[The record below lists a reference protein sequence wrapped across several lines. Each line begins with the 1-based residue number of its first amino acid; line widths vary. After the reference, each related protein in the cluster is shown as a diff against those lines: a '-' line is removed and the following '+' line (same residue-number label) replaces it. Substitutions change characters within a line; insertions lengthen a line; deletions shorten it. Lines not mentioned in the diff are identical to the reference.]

1 MRLADRMNIIKPS
14 GTIAMAEKA
23 RELARSGKKLYN
35 LDVGEPDFDTPE
47 HIKRAAI
54 EALVSGFTHYTSS
67 LGIIELRRAIAEYL
81 KDKKGLDVNPEK
93 EIIVTPGAKHAIYC
107 ACMATLNPGDEV
119 LVLTPTWPTHFTC
132 VEAAEA
138 KVVEVPCG
146 ESYILDEEL
155 LKRSISNKTRMMI
168 INSPNN
174 PTGGVL
180 SVNELKAIA
189 DLAADH
195 DLLILSDEI
204 YDEII
209 YDGFQT
215 RSMASFDE
223 IRENVILVNGF
234 SKAYAMTGWR
244 LGYTVANET
253 IIDAMNRIQQA
264 TTTCPASFVQK
275 AGIAA
280 LKGPQDCV
288 RKMIEEF
295 DKRRRYVV
303 RALNEIPE
311 VRCVMPRGAFYVFP
325 RLPSI
330 NMPSFE
336 VSMRLLEEEGV
347 STTPGSV
354 FGSCGEGHIRISYAT
369 SLEVIVEAVERI
381 KNFVNKYSN
390 IRGW

>member
-54 EALVSGFTHYTSS
+54 EALMSGFTHYTSS

-81 KDKKGLDVNPEK
+81 KERRNIHVNPEK

-132 VEAAEA
+132 VEAAGA
-138 KVVEVPCG
+138 KVVEVACG
-146 ESYILDEEL
+146 ESYSLDEEV
-155 LKRSISNKTRMMI
+155 LKRSVSDKTRMI
-168 INSPNN
+168 VVNSPNN

-180 SVNELKAIA
+180 SADELKAIA
-189 DLAADH
+189 DLAAER
-195 DLLILSDEI
+195 DLLVLSDEI
-204 YDEII
+204 YDEIV
-209 YDGFQT
+209 YDGFKV

-223 IRENVILVNGF
+223 IKENVILINGF

-244 LGYTVANET
+244 LGYAVANET

-264 TTTCPASFVQK
+264 TTTCPASFIQK

-288 RKMIEEF
+288 KKMVEEF
-295 DKRRRYVV
+295 DRRRKFIIK
-303 RALNEIPE
+303 ALNETPG
-311 VRCVMPRGAFYVFP
+311 VRCAMPKGAFYVFP
-325 RLPSI
+325 RFLSI

-336 VSMRLLEEEGV
+336 ISMRLLDEEGV

-369 SLEVIVEAVERI
+369 SLEVIMEAVERI
-381 KNFVNKYSN
+381 KRFVNKYST
-390 IRGW
+390 

>member
-54 EALVSGFTHYTSS
+54 EALMSGFTHYTSS

-81 KDKKGLDVNPEK
+81 KERRNIHVNPEK

-132 VEAAEA
+132 VEAAGA
-138 KVVEVPCG
+138 KVVEVACG
-146 ESYILDEEL
+146 ESYSLDEEV
-155 LKRSISNKTRMMI
+155 LKRSVSDKTRMI
-168 INSPNN
+168 VVNSPNN

-180 SVNELKAIA
+180 SADELKAIA
-189 DLAADH
+189 DLAAER
-195 DLLILSDEI
+195 DLLVLSDEI
-204 YDEII
+204 YDEIV
-209 YDGFQT
+209 YDGFKV

-223 IRENVILVNGF
+223 IKENVILINGF

-244 LGYTVANET
+244 LGYAVANET

-264 TTTCPASFVQK
+264 TTTCPASFIQK

-288 RKMIEEF
+288 KKMVEEF
-295 DKRRRYVV
+295 DKRRKFIVK
-303 RALNEIPE
+303 ALNETPG
-311 VRCVMPRGAFYVFP
+311 VRCAMPKGAFYVFP
-325 RLPSI
+325 RFLSI

-336 VSMRLLEEEGV
+336 ISMRLLDEEGV

-369 SLEVIVEAVERI
+369 SLEVIMEAVERI
-381 KNFVNKYSN
+381 KRFVNKYST
-390 IRGW
+390 

>member
-54 EALVSGFTHYTSS
+54 EALMSGFTHYTSS

-81 KDKKGLDVNPEK
+81 KERRNIHVNPEK

-132 VEAAEA
+132 VEAAGA
-138 KVVEVPCG
+138 KVVEVACG
-146 ESYILDEEL
+146 ESYSLDEEV
-155 LKRSISNKTRMMI
+155 LKRSVSDKTRMI
-168 INSPNN
+168 VVNSPNN

-180 SVNELKAIA
+180 SADELKAIA
-189 DLAADH
+189 DLAAER
-195 DLLILSDEI
+195 DLLVLSDEI
-204 YDEII
+204 YDEIV
-209 YDGFQT
+209 YDGFKV

-223 IRENVILVNGF
+223 IKENVILINGF

-244 LGYTVANET
+244 LGYAVANET

-264 TTTCPASFVQK
+264 TTTCPASFIQK

-288 RKMIEEF
+288 KKMVEEF
-295 DKRRRYVV
+295 DRRRKFIIK
-303 RALNEIPE
+303 ALNETPG
-311 VRCVMPRGAFYVFP
+311 VRCAMPKGAFYVFP
-325 RLPSI
+325 RFLSI

-336 VSMRLLEEEGV
+336 ISMRLLDEEGV

-369 SLEVIVEAVERI
+369 SLEVIMEAVER
-381 KNFVNKYSN
+381 
-390 IRGW
+390 